1 MEYCLNRSLRLS
13 NHNKEFIWYR
23 VLIGCFIL
31 KYEYKYMLKSVINI
45 RSEGDQRHQLIEKDK
60 ITVNE
65 KKNKEKRNS
74 LILNT
79 ENYKTTRTTSKN
91 LKWNKVPRKGK
102 SSCSIIC
109 SHHVNDIQN
118 VVNRHN
124 LFRGLRYFWDEL
136 QGTGFMVIC
145 NMMSNKCKRMYKIKH
160 NIIVLHFIAV

>member
-1 MEYCLNRSLRLS
+1 MEYCRTRSLRLS

-31 KYEYKYMLKSVINI
+31 KYEYKYMFKSVINI

-65 KKNKEKRNS
+65 KKKTNKEKRNS

-79 ENYKTTRTTSKN
+79 ENYKTTRTTSKI
-91 LKWNKVPRKGK
+91 LKWNKMLRKGK

-109 SHHVNDIQN
+109 IHHVNHIQN
-118 VVNRHN
+118 LVNRHN
-124 LFRGLRYFWDEL
+124 RFRCLRYFWDE
-136 QGTGFMVIC
+136 I
-145 NMMSNKCKRMYKIKH
+145 
-160 NIIVLHFIAV
+160 